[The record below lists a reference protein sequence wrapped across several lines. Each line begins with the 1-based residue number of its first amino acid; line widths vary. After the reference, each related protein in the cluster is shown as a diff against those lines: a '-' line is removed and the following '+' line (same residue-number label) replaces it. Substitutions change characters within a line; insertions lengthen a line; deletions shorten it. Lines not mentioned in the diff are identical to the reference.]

1 MTENLVIEIL
11 ELRRKLLDAREMVK
25 ALDDCCVQK
34 PNCYA
39 TGAALKHAKARLKEL
54 ENDNALCELM
64 FQS

>member
-1 MTENLVIEIL
+1 MTESFAIEIL

-25 ALDDCCVQK
+25 ALEDCCVQK

-39 TGAALKHAKARLKEL
+39 TGAALKHSKARLKEL
-54 ENDNALCELM
+54 EEDNSFCELM